1 MKKGYLL
8 QYIRIEY
15 KRMLS
20 SFGQM
25 LISILLMSVII
36 GIGTAGIGFVMT
48 HLADYEK
55 VTVAMVLPEGEE
67 GSTLKSLSSLIQM
80 QESVSDI
87 ANFTYLSEEDARKG
101 IKDGSIQAAIIL
113 GDTFIN
119 DIMTGINTPAIVL
132 LPAKTELN
140 TDVFHEEVRNG
151 ISLIRTGEAGIYAVT
166 DTWINGYS
174 MVISRSDMENLLTD
188 LFTINALDRNSVIS
202 DTSVSAFG
210 ESSIMQYYIASGFAL
225 ILLFF
230 GLIFGNMYAGN
241 DITVRKKLR
250 VNGIGPV
257 TAGIVRLLVMTTFIF
272 SISIIAISILMIYT
286 NAAGISTGIYFE
298 TQVILGLLLL
308 SFSLSGFF
316 HFIYSLSDIEAQNAM
331 ILILVAIL
339 MAFSSGCI
347 FPMAFL
353 PDVFQKIGMFMPLR
367 IWRVGISQILF
378 SYLESGNCMLLLAIG
393 IIFGT
398 GGIICQIRKMH
409 S

>member
-272 SISIIAISILMIYT
+272 GISIIAINILMIYT
-286 NAAGISTGIYFE
+286 NAAGISAGIYFE

-378 SYLESGNCMLLLAIG
+378 SYLESGNWMLLLAIG

>member
-188 LFTINALDRNSVIS
+188 LFTINALDRNSVIN

-272 SISIIAISILMIYT
+272 GISIIAISILMIYT
-286 NAAGISTGIYFE
+286 NAAGISAGIYFA

-378 SYLESGNCMLLLAIG
+378 SYLESGNWMLLLAIG

>member
-166 DTWINGYS
+166 DIWINGYS

>member
-188 LFTINALDRNSVIS
+188 LFTINALDRNSVIN

-272 SISIIAISILMIYT
+272 GISIIAISILMIYT
-286 NAAGISTGIYFE
+286 NAAGISAGIYFE

-378 SYLESGNCMLLLAIG
+378 SYLESGNWMLLLAIG

>member
-1 MKKGYLL
+1 
-8 QYIRIEY
+8 
-15 KRMLS
+15 ML
-20 SFGQM
+20 M
-25 LISILLMSVII
+25 SILVMAIII
-36 GIGTAGIGFVMT
+36 GIGMAGIGYVMS
-48 HLADYEK
+48 HLTDYEK
-55 VTVAMVLPEGEE
+55 ATVAMVLPAGNE

-80 QESVSDI
+80 QDSVSDI
-87 ANFTYLSEEDARKG
+87 ADFVYLSEEDARAG

-119 DIMTGINTPAIVL
+119 DLMTGINTPAIVL
-132 LPAKTELN
+132 LPSNTELN

-151 ISLIRTGEAGIYAVT
+151 ISLIRTGESGIYAVT

-174 MVISRSDMENLLTD
+174 MVVSRSDMENLLTD
-188 LFTINALDRNSVIS
+188 LFTINALDRNSVVREEI
-202 DTSVSAFG
+202 VSAFG
-210 ESSIMQYYIASGFAL
+210 EDSITQYYVASGFAL
-225 ILLFF
+225 ILLLF

-257 TAGIVRLLVMTTFIF
+257 VAGFVRLFVMTTFIF
-272 SISIIAISILMIYT
+272 VISIIMICILIIYSET
-286 NAAGISTGIYFE
+286 TGFSSGIYFE
-298 TQVILGLLLL
+298 PSLILGLLLL
-308 SFSLSGFF
+308 AFSLGGFF

-353 PDVFQKIGMFMPLR
+353 PDVFQKIGMFMPMR
-367 IWRVGISQILF
+367 IWRVGLAQILF
-378 SYLESGNCMLLLAIG
+378 SYPQISNNMLMLVTG
-393 IIFGT
+393 FIFGT
-398 GGIICQIRKMH
+398 GGNLCQIRKMH

>member
-1 MKKGYLL
+1 MKKSYLL

-20 SFGQM
+20 SFGHM
-25 LISILLMSVII
+25 LFSILLMALII

-48 HLADYEK
+48 HLTDYEK
-55 VTVAMVLPEGEE
+55 ATVAMVLPGGDE
-67 GSTLKSLSSLIQM
+67 GSTLKSLSSLIEM
-80 QESVSDI
+80 QDSVSDI
-87 ANFTYLSEEDARKG
+87 ANFTYLSEDEARAG

-119 DIMTGINTPAIVL
+119 DVMTGINTPAIVL
-132 LPAKTELN
+132 LPSDTELN

-151 ISLIRTGEAGIYAVT
+151 VSLIRTGEAGIYAAT

-188 LFTINALDRNSVIS
+188 LFTRNALDRNSVIRDS
-202 DTSVSAFG
+202 LVSAFG
-210 ESSIMQYYIASGFAL
+210 EESILQYYIASGFAL

-250 VNGIGPV
+250 INGIGPV
-257 TAGIVRLLVMTTFIF
+257 IAGMIRLLVMTTIVF
-272 SISIIAISILMIYT
+272 AISICMICILVIYT
-286 NAAGISTGIYFE
+286 KTAGSFAALYFE
-298 TQVILGLLLL
+298 ASMIPGLLLL
-308 SFSLSGFF
+308 SFSLGGFF

-353 PDVFQKIGMFMPLR
+353 PDIFQKIGNFMPLR
-367 IWRVGISQILF
+367 IWRTGLSQILF
-378 SYLESGNCMLLLAIG
+378 SYPDPANSMLLFVIG
-393 IIFGT
+393 LIFGT

>member
-272 SISIIAISILMIYT
+272 GISIIAISILMIYT
-286 NAAGISTGIYFE
+286 NAAGISAGIYFE

-378 SYLESGNCMLLLAIG
+378 SYLESGNWMLLLAIG